1 VTTTTTRTLT
11 TLSLAALVAASLTS
25 CSLLPNPLG
34 GGGSDNAEAP
44 NADSELIG
52 TTWVGTDSDG
62 DSWEFELQSDGTV
75 GLTYNDSDYDDPA
88 DVWFQSGSQLRI
100 NVAFDDG
107 DVDLNGVYTDLDS
120 AIDLAGSY
128 DGGSFSL
135 TVTRD

>member
-1 VTTTTTRTLT
+1 
-11 TLSLAALVAASLTS
+11 
-25 CSLLPNPLG
+25 NPLG